1 MTDVLIVEDESGL
14 RGTLEEVLRGAGH
27 TVETAG
33 GGAEALALS
42 RRFAPEL
49 LISDW
54 ALGTPPDGLELIDQ
68 MRTQRPG
75 LKVILMTAYSS
86 TGLKAWADA
95 NRSCGLLEKP
105 FSLSDFRALVARIL
119 DGAT

>member
-1 MTDVLIVEDESGL
+1 MAGVLIVEDEPAL

-27 TVETAG
+27 TVETAS
-33 GGAEALALS
+33 GGAEALGLLP
-42 RRFAPEL
+42 RFAPDL

-68 MRTQRPG
+68 MRMRRPG

-86 TGLKAWADA
+86 PSLKAWADA
-95 NRSCGLLEKP
+95 NPTWGVLEKP
-105 FSLSDFRALVARIL
+105 FSLSDFRALVARTL
-119 DGAT
+119 GGAT